1 MEKTRVYKLYSL
13 AKEKVTLN
21 EIIIKRAYELQNFG
35 LKAFDALHVASAEY
49 AKADVFLTTD
59 KNLLKI
65 TKSLKLDVKTV
76 NPVNWFMEVFDNE

>member
-1 MEKTRVYKLYSL
+1 M
-13 AKEKVTLN
+13 
-21 EIIIKRAYELQNFG
+21 
-35 LKAFDALHVASAEY
+35 ASAEY